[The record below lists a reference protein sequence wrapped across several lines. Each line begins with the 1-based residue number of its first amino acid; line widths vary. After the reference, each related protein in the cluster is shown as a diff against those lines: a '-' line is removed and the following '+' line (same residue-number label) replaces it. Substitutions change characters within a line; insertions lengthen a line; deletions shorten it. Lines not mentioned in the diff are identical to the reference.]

1 MTHRFFLE
9 KKKKLLIGFHSFI
22 SSVIQKSYDFTNFI
36 LKIDV
41 YKAPPYQLKTGLRNS
56 KSTFY
61 MNSMIR
67 TSYY

>member
-9 KKKKLLIGFHSFI
+9 KKNKLLICFHSFI

-41 YKAPPYQLKTGLRNS
+41 MIALTPLKPKKR
-56 KSTFY
+56 KS
-61 MNSMIR
+61 N
-67 TSYY
+67 